1 MTRKKTINIRDLFVE
16 PNFHELEVSL
26 KTKGVEIMK
35 MKTHQAVATDSK
47 GEPRKL
53 NPAQL
58 ESIRQ
63 TGQFQVGGRLG
74 LLLIS
79 LDWLRFEVW
88 FCWGDV
94 ITRAVFSLLWGS
106 LQCVKMAMLAKCACI
121 QCYFEHFLPRNILRH
136 NWNCKNTSN
145 KIIQILHQTTTRT
158 AALDPVW
165 NCTGMKSRLP
175 SICWLEKVSLNLQ
188 NWFTNPL
195 KIFLTFRPDTLD
207 ADIQGVF

>member
-1 MTRKKTINIRDLFVE
+1 MFIVQGSIPSEMMPAMRPLLDLARGSLWHWKTFPIILPTPITVQVVIECLYSDDSCVSLIVQDSTSTSTTSMTRKKTINIRDLFVE

-26 KTKGVEIMK
+26 KTKGGEIMK

-94 ITRAVFSLLWGS
+94 ITRAGFSLL
-106 LQCVKMAMLAKCACI
+106 
-121 QCYFEHFLPRNILRH
+121 
-136 NWNCKNTSN
+136 
-145 KIIQILHQTTTRT
+145 
-158 AALDPVW
+158 
-165 NCTGMKSRLP
+165 
-175 SICWLEKVSLNLQ
+175 
-188 NWFTNPL
+188 
-195 KIFLTFRPDTLD
+195 
-207 ADIQGVF
+207 

>member
-94 ITRAVFSLLWGS
+94 ITRAVFSLL
-106 LQCVKMAMLAKCACI
+106 
-121 QCYFEHFLPRNILRH
+121 
-136 NWNCKNTSN
+136 
-145 KIIQILHQTTTRT
+145 
-158 AALDPVW
+158 
-165 NCTGMKSRLP
+165 
-175 SICWLEKVSLNLQ
+175 
-188 NWFTNPL
+188 
-195 KIFLTFRPDTLD
+195 
-207 ADIQGVF
+207 

>member
-26 KTKGVEIMK
+26 KTKGGEIMK

-94 ITRAVFSLLWGS
+94 ITRAVFSL
-106 LQCVKMAMLAKCACI
+106 V
-121 QCYFEHFLPRNILRH
+121 
-136 NWNCKNTSN
+136 
-145 KIIQILHQTTTRT
+145 
-158 AALDPVW
+158 
-165 NCTGMKSRLP
+165 
-175 SICWLEKVSLNLQ
+175 
-188 NWFTNPL
+188 
-195 KIFLTFRPDTLD
+195 
-207 ADIQGVF
+207 